1 MKLKDEF
8 LHYAEP
14 VTNAAQA
21 LAAEVSDHPY
31 VSMGLMVFLLLG
43 GVFVW

>member
-14 VTNAAQA
+14 VTNAAQS
-21 LAAEVSDHPY
+21 LAQEVSEHPY
-31 VSMGLMVFLLLG
+31 VSMALMVFLLVG
-43 GVFVW
+43 GVFWW